1 MSSTDA
7 RLVFATPDG
16 TGIEVFLP
24 DDARAVIETALRRER
39 TRTHERLVVRSR
51 DLLLPSGRRTRRT
64 DELIGEICDEI
75 EAVVAS
81 TPTTIDPTT
90 ADRLATALEGLAT
103 VRAAYQEPDAELFRS
118 FAAQVELATHGLF
131 RPTRTAAWLLC
142 WPAELVEVLDAEL
155 ARLTRAME
163 SDDATVARL
172 FPAPHLD
179 PELAEGWD
187 ALMRRSLVERRL
199 EAIVEVRAAVE
210 DGHTDEDG
218 GQDPREAPRRGHR
231 SNGGRPGQGAVPRD
245 RSASTAVTAATTP
258 PHGVSDAG
266 IATTTSRRCRCRV
279 RRLDR
284 TTMTIHGRQA

>member
-90 ADRLATALEGLAT
+90 ADRLAAALEGLAT
-103 VRAAYQEPDAELFRS
+103 VRAAYQEPDADLLRS

-131 RPTRTAAWLLC
+131 RPTRTATWLLC

-218 GQDPREAPRRGHR
+218 VAALLRTVNDLRLMIGTELGISEDDDTARRRG
-231 SNGGRPGQGAVPRD
+231 GAD
-245 RSASTAVTAATTP
+245 RERVDIYEVFGFVLSRLL
-258 PHGVSDAG
+258 DA
-266 IATTTSRRCRCRV
+266 
-279 RRLDR
+279 LD
-284 TTMTIHGRQA
+284 IG